1 MAAYGREQDAES
13 FCLSVYSH
21 NGAHCR
27 VWSARV
33 FVQTEARASS
43 QALFIRRHRLVVFFL
58 FVCFVFYLFVF
69 SFLMQK
75 PRLRCASFGVG
86 PTNSTVFFLT
96 SFLVFFCF
104 LSSCS
109 SDTCGK
115 KKKEKPTKMF
125 VH

>member
-43 QALFIRRHRLVVFFL
+43 QALFIRRHRLVVFFFVCLFCFL
-58 FVCFVFYLFVF
+58 FVCFLIPHAKATAQVCLVRGRTNKFHCFFPYKF
-69 SFLMQK
+69 
-75 PRLRCASFGVG
+75 FG
-86 PTNSTVFFLT
+86 FFL
-96 SFLVFFCF
+96 FFIKLLF
-104 LSSCS
+104 
-109 SDTCGK
+109 
-115 KKKEKPTKMF
+115 
-125 VH
+125 